1 LAAIRRAVIALPGL
15 EEGTSYGTA
24 AWRFK
29 KKLVARLHQDGVSIV
44 FWIDAETRD
53 HLVAADSATFFVTEH
68 YRNSVAVQARLDK
81 VSAGD
86 IARLMKRA
94 IERVSRRS

>member
-1 LAAIRRAVIALPGL
+1 
-15 EEGTSYGTA
+15 
-24 AWRFK
+24 
-29 KKLVARLHQDGVSIV
+29 V